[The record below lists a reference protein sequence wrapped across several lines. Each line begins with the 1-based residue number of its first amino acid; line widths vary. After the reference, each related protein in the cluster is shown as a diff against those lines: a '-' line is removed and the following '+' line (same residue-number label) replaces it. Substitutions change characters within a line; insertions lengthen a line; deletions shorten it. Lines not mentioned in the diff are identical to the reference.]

1 MSIPLFMPRP
11 VRVRC
16 PNCGM
21 PVTVELHTI
30 VDARRQPELKMQLLE
45 GRLNAVVCHA
55 CQHRGVMSAPLL
67 YHDADKE
74 FLGIFVPQQV
84 DMGETERQKAIGEM
98 TTTLMNSL
106 PPQQRKGYLFQA
118 KQYLTLLSLLDAIVI
133 ADGVTPEQL
142 EEQRAQMRLIQRL
155 LDGRG
160 NEDMLQAI
168 VKEHDEELD
177 YEFFALLS
185 SMAER
190 AKEDGEEKQA
200 RQMLALRNQ
209 LLDMTSWGKEAKK
222 EREVLERLG
231 DVATPEQLVEKLIAV
246 EDDEELEM
254 LVRLVR
260 PLLDYGFFQT
270 LTARLDAAA
279 KEGQKREARPAPSG
293 ARRLRALRSRLL
305 ELTDKVDKEVQ
316 REAERATKLLRKL
329 LESEDPRA
337 AVREHSDGINDMLM
351 AVLSMNL
358 QEAERTGAT
367 AAIGRLR
374 TIWRAIM
381 EMLEESMPPEVRFI
395 NRLLEEE
402 FPEGTQAML
411 EENREQVND
420 ALLEA
425 MEAIAKDLERQ
436 GQATAAKRLR
446 DVRGQAVLMV

>member
-1 MSIPLFMPRP
+1 MSTPLFMPRP

-30 VDARRQPELKMQLLE
+30 IDARRQPELKVQLLE
-45 GRLNAVVCHA
+45 GRLNAVVCPA
-55 CQHRGVMSAPLL
+55 CQQGGVMSAPLL

-74 FLGIFVPQQV
+74 FLGVFVPRQV
-84 DMGETERQKAIGEM
+84 DMGETERQKIIGEM

-118 KQYLTLLSLLDAIVI
+118 KQYLTLLNLLDAIVI

-142 EEQRAQMRLIQRL
+142 EEQRAQLRLIQRL
-155 LDGRG
+155 LDARG

-168 VKEHDEELD
+168 VKEHDEKLD

-200 RQMLALRNQ
+200 RQMLALRDQ
-209 LLDMTSWGKEAKK
+209 LLDMTSWGREAKT
-222 EREVLERLG
+222 EREVLKRLG
-231 DVATPEQLVEKLIAV
+231 GAATPGQLVDKLIAV

-279 KEGQKREARPAPSG
+279 KEGQKRE

-381 EMLEESMPPEVRFI
+381 EMLEHSMPPEVRFI

-436 GQATAAKRLR
+436 GQAEAAKRLR